1 MNTSSGSYELLAGG
15 SIGRFA
21 SLAAALVTAD
31 IGVVGV
37 GVVTLPALIVAGL
50 WVSGSLAFGLA
61 WAVSGLAFAGVG
73 AVAARLTAS
82 ARAARGLAVIALA
95 VAYLLRAAGDFMG
108 GQEPAWPE
116 LAVPD
121 WLGPTNPAVRR
132 RPLGVSLP
140 LIAFEVVMA
149 ALAIVLTPASRPRA
163 GLLPQRR
170 GPAEAPALLAG
181 PFGLAWRLQRAAFLG
196 WPRSSCSA

>member
-1 MNTSSGSYELLAGG
+1 MNTRQERQLQATGG

-73 AVAARLTAS
+73 AVATRLTAS

-95 VAYLLRAAGDFMG
+95 VAYLLRAAGDLMG
-108 GQEPAWPE
+108 GQEPAWPS
-116 LAVPD
+116 
-121 WLGPTNPAVRR
+121 WLSPIG
-132 RPLGVSLP
+132 
-140 LIAFEVVMA
+140 
-149 ALAIVLTPASRPRA
+149 
-163 GLLPQRR
+163 
-170 GPAEAPALLAG
+170 
-181 PFGLAWRLQRAAFLG
+181 
-196 WPRSSCSA
+196 